1 MAIQR
6 YYAADLLPFQEKA
19 WKAEDGLFILYS
31 DHLEV
36 VRKLEKEIK
45 DLKKEMQRREDYI
58 EGCLV

>member
-1 MAIQR
+1 MIQR
-6 YYAADLLPFQEKA
+6 Y
-19 WKAEDGLFILYS
+19 GLVWEGMDVKNDKRDDAPYVLYT

-45 DLKKEMQRREDYI
+45 GLKKEMQRREDYI